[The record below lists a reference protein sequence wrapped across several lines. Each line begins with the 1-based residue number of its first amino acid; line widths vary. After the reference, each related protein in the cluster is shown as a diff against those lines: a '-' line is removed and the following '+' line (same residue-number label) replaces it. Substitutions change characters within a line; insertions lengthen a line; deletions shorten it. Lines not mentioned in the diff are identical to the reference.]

1 MTAQSGLGFSGIV
14 AIQIPDDGAPGTV
27 LTKLTADN
35 YDYDWLAGGGGA
47 STIIV
52 EDEGAPVGVPADTL
66 DFVGAGVTASGAGT
80 TKTITIPG
88 GGGPASTDWLEF
100 VSQAVNPGVVAAN
113 TLYQDDGSNFDVDTV
128 AMGDLTVPMMLTEN
142 VGFGNPGTEQ
152 SGILVNGANYDAHVK
167 INDIGGVLDATFI
180 LHRHSTVAPPIM
192 TFALTNSDTSAHIP
206 VTLGQTIGSIIFTAW
221 TGASGYDFG
230 AVIDARMAP
239 TGTISATSSP
249 AELAFFTV
257 PDGSNIALLSLLLG
271 SNQFLMG
278 SVAAGG
284 TLDLQ
289 GSQDA
294 DRGRVEVHGG
304 MDIDWDWTTDAIT
317 AGGIRFA
324 NTIPLSGGL
333 ISANIFLAN
342 TVTVNNALFIMSAL
356 DDNSI
361 LTWTVN
367 PGFSVTTLFFARQ
380 TYRSLTPGISP
391 AQTFVYAAQCAYDIQ
406 GSGATS
412 VGTYRALSFAP
423 ILRARNAGDTL
434 TIGNVNGV
442 TVGPLWNT
450 NNATAIVD
458 FGTIR
463 GVHMLNPAQALFGQ
477 SLGTERAANYI
488 GLDFNNINISVT
500 GVRAVVRSALVN
512 ATDNFFLQNNGGA
525 DSDFGAGD
533 IFFDDAA
540 GVKWG
545 NTITAPDM
553 FAFWQPSQ
561 SALAFSTFFGVGGNP
576 LYLRATANDEW
587 TFQQDN
593 GGTLDIGLGFN
604 TNAIVFG
611 TTAPTPNSNNWFVQF
626 AGPNLRQVQ
635 IGGEYSDVLW
645 TASGSID
652 VNGQAVSD
660 LQAFKINSVATI
672 LNGGTVQDSSTLYV
686 AGQASANATRVQSL
700 RVLGRARIDGHM
712 NNGSNVEAQ
721 ITANQN
727 DYQLGTNNNQR
738 TMNLL
743 DSDAAYNITGI
754 DSSFGFGQ
762 DGDRICLYNTGA
774 FNLTLTNQ
782 DVLSAAANRIIT
794 STGVGYVIGPNECV
808 WLWYDDT
815 GTARWRM
822 LEGTGA

>member
-35 YDYDWLAGGGGA
+35 YDYDWLPGGGGA

-128 AMGDLTVPMMLTEN
+128 AMGDLTIPMMLTEN

-152 SGILVNGANYDAHVK
+152 SGILVNGANYDAHMKV
-167 INDIGGVLDATFI
+167 NDIGGVLDATFI

-192 TFALTNSDTSAHIP
+192 TFALTNSDTAAHVP

-239 TGTISATSSP
+239 TGTISSTSSP

-271 SNQFLMG
+271 SDQFVYG
-278 SVAAGG
+278 SVDPGG
-284 TLDLQ
+284 TLPLQ

-294 DRGRVEVHGG
+294 DRGRIELHGG
-304 MDIDWDWTTDAIT
+304 ADVDWDWTTDAVT
-317 AGGIRFA
+317 QGGLRFA
-324 NTIPLSGGL
+324 NTIPASGGL
-333 ISANIFLAN
+333 ISASIFLAN
-342 TVTVNNALFIMSAL
+342 DITVNNALFIMSAL
-356 DDNSI
+356 DDNS
-361 LTWTVN
+361 LLEWVVN

-380 TYRSLTPGISP
+380 TYRSLTAGISP

-434 TIGNVNGV
+434 TLGNVNGV

-450 NNATAIVD
+450 NNATATVD
-458 FGTIR
+458 FGTVR

-477 SLGTERAANYI
+477 SVGTERMANYI
-488 GLDFNNINISVT
+488 GLDMNNITLTTT
-500 GVRAVVRSALVN
+500 GVRAVVRSALTVS
-512 ATDNFFLQNNGGA
+512 AINFFLQNNGGA
-525 DSDFGAGD
+525 DSDFGTGD
-533 IFFDDAA
+533 IHFND
-540 GVKWG
+540 
-545 NTITAPDM
+545 NTYTKYGGTIADGDIWLGWNT
-553 FAFWQPSQ
+553 SQ
-561 SALAFSTFFGVGGNP
+561 SALLFSTFAGVGGNP
-576 LYLRATANDEW
+576 LYLRPTAQDEW
-587 TFQQDN
+587 TFQQN
-593 GGTLDIGLGFN
+593 NSGTQDIGIGFN
-604 TNAIVFG
+604 VNAVVFG
-611 TTAPTPNSNNWFVQF
+611 VTAPTPNSNNWFVQF

-782 DVLSAAANRIIT
+782 DVLSLAANRIIT
-794 STGVGYVIGPNECV
+794 STGVGYVLGPNECV